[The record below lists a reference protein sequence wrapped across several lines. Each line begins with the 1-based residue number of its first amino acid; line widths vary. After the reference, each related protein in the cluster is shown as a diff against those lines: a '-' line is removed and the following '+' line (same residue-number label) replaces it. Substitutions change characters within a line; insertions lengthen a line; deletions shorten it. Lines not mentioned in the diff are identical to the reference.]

1 MSRQKK
7 ILVTIGSI
15 VCFVI
20 FFNVLARLTEPERL
34 PEKWVNVQYG
44 GVVDVND
51 RSVFENGYSRSL
63 ACNDGIGHESPDRC
77 VSGVWY
83 DRQNRYMIIGL
94 GEKPR
99 RYYHYCDFPPGQWTR
114 LIEADH
120 LYNHYSNSIRERF
133 DCRSSARLVPQY
145 AK

>member
-1 MSRQKK
+1 MSRRKR

-20 FFNVLARLTEPERL
+20 FINVWSRVVEPGQL
-34 PEKWVNVQYG
+34 PEKWVYVQYG
-44 GVVDVND
+44 PRVDVND

-83 DRQNRYMIIGL
+83 DRQNRYMIMGR
-94 GEKPR
+94 GERPR
-99 RYYHYCDFPPGQWTR
+99 RYYHYCDFPTFEWTR

-120 LYNHYSNSIRERF
+120 LYNHYSDSIRGRF
-133 DCRSSARLVPQY
+133 DCRASVGLPLY
-145 AK
+145 AQ